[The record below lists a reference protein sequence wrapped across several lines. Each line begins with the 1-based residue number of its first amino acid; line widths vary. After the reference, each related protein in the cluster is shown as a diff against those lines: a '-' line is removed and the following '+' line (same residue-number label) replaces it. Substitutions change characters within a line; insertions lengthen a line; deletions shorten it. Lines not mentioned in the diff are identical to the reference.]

1 MLFAYL
7 FAACHAY
14 RRPGSWLFSRR
25 YRPRILQWVLR
36 KETMERLVE
45 QRRQVVAQR
54 RREWAKKANSHAAD
68 EEGGTEKAHGDGE
81 VGWMSKWSG

>member
-1 MLFAYL
+1 
-7 FAACHAY
+7 
-14 RRPGSWLFSRR
+14 
-25 YRPRILQWVLR
+25 
-36 KETMERLVE
+36 MERLVE

>member
-1 MLFAYL
+1 
-7 FAACHAY
+7 
-14 RRPGSWLFSRR
+14 
-25 YRPRILQWVLR
+25 
-36 KETMERLVE
+36 MERLVE

-81 VGWMSKWSG
+81 LFSLMGHADVRFLEAEVALPEEPKW